1 MLYFARMQMK
11 LVNISLL
18 VAGLATAYSTSVS
31 AEPCY
36 ALISEMLAKSAAGH
50 MTKLVVTSHQANGVS
65 SFSGQDPTAYYPG
78 VVLEGYNGR
87 AMTSMNRGIGYMVF
101 SDRSW
106 YDSPYF
112 QHYSTKYKDAASL
125 VLSLSPERI
134 SMAYVPTDGAP
145 GHWVGIPQP
154 QCENGLIWG
163 LGTPVGDDN
172 GSNRALW
179 VFSYSYE

>member
-1 MLYFARMQMK
+1 MK

-18 VAGLATAYSTSVS
+18 AAGLATVYSASAS
-31 AEPCY
+31 AEPCD
-36 ALISEMLAKSAAGH
+36 ALISEMVAMSAAGH
-50 MTKLVVTSHQANGVS
+50 MTKLTVTSHQANGVS
-65 SFSGQDPTAYYPG
+65 SFSGQDSLNYYPG

-87 AMTSMNRGIGYMVF
+87 VMTSMNRGIGYMVF

-125 VLSLSPERI
+125 VLSLSPEKI
-134 SMAYVPTDGAP
+134 SMAYVPNDDAP
-145 GHWVGIPQP
+145 AHWVGIPQP

-163 LGTPVGDDN
+163 LGTPVGDGN